1 MASNQKSKNDFTLG
15 FLTVLDVE
23 SFGACGGLLIVNP
36 IGRPIEFHC
45 TAPVSASRTQEILYG
60 ISLKSFL
67 YCEQIGKTLMDQAK
81 SKIDLVITD
90 QPELRGLETGPEQAV
105 VLLIDKSESSNSPA
119 NFNDSIKIEIKSE
132 SVFEAVAF
140 GCDSQQSQA
149 VSMWLNRFNETLPL
163 DEPFERIEQAID
175 EAQAVAR

>member
-1 MASNQKSKNDFTLG
+1 MASTQKSKNDFTLG

-23 SFGACGGLLIVNP
+23 SFGACGGLLVVNP

-81 SKIDLVITD
+81 SRIDLVVTD
-90 QPELRGLETGPEQAV
+90 QPELKGLETSAEQAI
-105 VLLIDKSESSNSPA
+105 VLLLDKSEQPQTPQKLDNSV
-119 NFNDSIKIEIKSE
+119 KIEIKSE
-132 SVFEAVAF
+132 SVFNAFAF
-140 GCDSQQSQA
+140 GCNNDQSQA
-149 VSMWLNRFNETLPL
+149 VTQWLNHFNETLPL

>member
-1 MASNQKSKNDFTLG
+1 MASNPQSRNDFTLG

-23 SFGACGGLLIVNP
+23 GFGACGGLLIVNP

-67 YCEQIGKTLMDQAK
+67 YCEQIGKTLIDQAK

-90 QPELRGLETGPEQAV
+90 QPELTELQTNADQAI
-105 VLLIDKSESSNSPA
+105 VLLVDKSDSAQISQKLGVSTKVKLKSESA
-119 NFNDSIKIEIKSE
+119 
-132 SVFEAVAF
+132 FEAHAF
-140 GCDSQQSQA
+140 RSVNQDSQTVTA
-149 VSMWLNRFNETLPL
+149 WLNRFNETLPL